1 MRPVLVINP
10 RHDGALRERANQA
23 VADGA
28 QSPQALAAALR
39 PDYPEIVVHR
49 RELVGERTSV
59 WYVYREGHWIRD
71 E

>member
-10 RHDGALRERANQA
+10 RHDDGLRERANQA

-28 QSPQALAAALR
+28 RSPQALAAALR
-39 PDYPEIVVHR
+39 QDYPQVVIHR
-49 RELVGERTSV
+49 RELAGERTSV
-59 WYVYREGHWIRD
+59 WYVYREGRWIRD